1 MSDNQARTFT
11 LLDFANALMERGL
24 PYEIAYL
31 RAGSNGMISQ
41 VVHTPDEMASVA
53 TDLTQRVEVRSVYL
67 IPSPLDPAR
76 KGYPYADGKAGRR
89 ASAVHVARRR
99 VLFLDIDPNQSCRPK
114 TDAGKKIDM
123 CSTEDELNGAIAY
136 ARILIAR
143 MEGMGF
149 APPIFATSGNGVQLL
164 FRWDSDNGSDDDVV
178 AISRDGKTKYD
189 WAPEREPASRDL
201 NKQLVSLLARAMG
214 DAQVPKT
221 GAHPLDVAAGRF
233 LAQLDPADI
242 DASRL
247 CRMPFTWN
255 RKGDDT
261 PERPHRMAQVL
272 DIPEGW
278 DDNAATDDTIIAA
291 IELLTL
297 ELGDEMPAAPAA
309 PIAVGAVK
317 APTKPKTDRAEKVEK
332 KRAALVE
339 QKEASAVSKLADII
353 LAHPDKAT
361 LIEKLVMLIPTPS
374 SGTEGAERDWKTI
387 GGHLFRAFEDDAAT
401 GERIF
406 ADWSS
411 RDGEDRAGA
420 VAAYHADCGDRF
432 ANGSP
437 TSELTSLLQKV
448 TKVTGVRIVDWAAS
462 EGVVLRDDAF
472 KPGTSLDF
480 GDGTSTSVVLGNDKY
495 EFSINGPVRHIARVV
510 DKETQMEM
518 FVSNV
523 IGYRFMP
530 VDFYVTVGET
540 LRTVGS
546 RVSYRESKR
555 AEVRNYVAA
564 AGQTESKGAAAA
576 EAAAMAAAGIAIVPG
591 NGSVVVRA
599 LAIWGHV
606 ASTHTDAPAK
616 KLTALMGWQPDRK
629 VYVNGKRAF
638 GPGADEYEISEV
650 AAQRHPSSM
659 VRGAEVGDLALW
671 HKACEKVYTTKG
683 LRLAIGLA
691 LAGPLLEVV
700 GESTWGIHLWGKSSR
715 GKSTSLAVAGSV
727 WGYCDLEDAG
737 DNETAGNIYGTWRG
751 TEASLERRASAMNG
765 ALLLLDEIGAIQAKL
780 DPIEVIMTMAQG
792 RGKQRQH
799 KDWPQ
804 MTWKTTLL
812 STGEQ
817 SISVVAHEQLQDGA
831 MARFIDIEF
840 NHASGDWTRDH
851 EHARECK
858 LAARRVYG
866 IAGNM
871 MVRYLADQPGIR
883 DKAKQMHKHEHQ
895 RMVDRAASYGEAVGA
910 LAGTMT
916 RILPQLATVAT
927 ALKLAKEAGI
937 IPWSQAA
944 IDEMLV
950 WLQDCVTFREVKS
963 QEEMAWRK
971 IMRNIYTGGLI
982 TDKDLAECRHVKG
995 KIAVVEFNGDMFTT
1009 EAMLG
1014 SAVEELGLK
1023 TGVKGLVEW
1032 AKEQGYLGKAGA
1044 SRRIGG
1050 HKQRWMP
1057 IWNKEADDEAPQ
1069 HGSKLQDDG
1078 HYLPRG
1084 L

>member
-1 MSDNQARTFT
+1 MSNNQARNLT
-11 LLDFANALMERGL
+11 LLDFAKSLMGQGL

-31 RAGSNGMISQ
+31 RAGSNGMSSQ
-41 VVHTPDEMASVA
+41 VVHAPDEMARVA
-53 TDLTQRVEVRSVYL
+53 TELTQRADVRSVYL
-67 IPSPLDPAR
+67 IPSPLDASR
-76 KGYPYADGKAGRR
+76 KGYPYADGKTGRR
-89 ASAVHVARRR
+89 ASAVHVAHRR

-123 CSTEDELNGAIAY
+123 CSTEEELNGTIAY

-143 MEGMGF
+143 MLEMGF
-149 APPIFATSGNGVQLL
+149 APPIFCTSGNGVQLL
-164 FRWDSDNGSDDDVV
+164 FRWDSLNGSDDDVI

-189 WAPEREPASRDL
+189 WAPDREPAARDL
-201 NKQLVSLLARAMG
+201 NKQLVSLLARSMG
-214 DAQVPKT
+214 DAQVPKA
-221 GAHPLDVAAGRF
+221 GAHPLDISGGRY

-272 DIPEGW
+272 EIPEGW
-278 DDNAATDDTIIAA
+278 NDNAATDDLIIAA
-291 IELLTL
+291 IEVLTL
-297 ELGDEMPAAPAA
+297 ELGDEVPAAPALA
-309 PIAVGAVK
+309 LPVVGAVK
-317 APTKPKTDRAEKVEK
+317 VPTKTKAERAEKVEK

-353 LAHPDKAT
+353 LAHPDKAA
-361 LIEKLVMLIPTPS
+361 LVSKLVMLIPTPA

-401 GERIF
+401 GARIF

-448 TKVTGVRIVDWAAS
+448 TKATGVRIVDWAAS
-462 EGVVLRDDAF
+462 EGVVLRDDTF

-480 GDGTSTSVVLGNDKY
+480 GDGTSTSVIMGSDKY

-510 DKETQMEM
+510 DKDTQIEM
-518 FVSNV
+518 FVSTV

-540 LRTVGS
+540 LRTVGA

-555 AEVRNYVAA
+555 ADVRDYVAA
-564 AGQTESKGAAAA
+564 AGQTESKSAAAT

-659 VRGAEVGDLALW
+659 VRGAEAGDLAAW
-671 HKACEKVYTTKG
+671 HKACREVYTTKG
-683 LRLAIGLA
+683 LRLVIGLA

-715 GKSTSLAVAGSV
+715 GKSTSLAVAGSA

-817 SISVVAHEQLQDGA
+817 AISVVAHEQLQDGA

-840 NHASGDWTRDH
+840 NHASGDWTKDH
-851 EHARECK
+851 EHARKCK
-858 LAARRVYG
+858 ETARRVYG

-871 MVRYLADQPGIR
+871 MVAYLADEPGIR
-883 DKAKQMHKHEHQ
+883 ERAKQVHKEETE
-895 RMVDRAASYGEAVGA
+895 RMIKRAKAMAPELGA

-927 ALKLAKEAGI
+927 ALKLAREAGI
-937 IPWSQAA
+937 VPWSQKD
-944 IDEMLV
+944 IDDVLV

-982 TDKDLAECRHVKG
+982 TDKDLAECRNVKG

-1009 EAMLG
+1009 TAMLG

-1023 TGVKGLVEW
+1023 TGVKGLIEW
-1032 AKEQGYLGKAGA
+1032 AKENGHLKASTGL
-1044 SRRIGG
+1044 RRIGIP
-1050 HKQRWMP
+1050 QRWMQ
-1057 IWNKEADDEAPQ
+1057 ICNKDTDDEASEK
-1069 HGSKLQDDG
+1069 GVKLQDDG
-1078 HYLPRG
+1078 YYLPRG